1 MSSSTSCSAAHT
13 WIHSLWGF
21 SGVSSRCSSTYR
33 TSFMNELTL
42 SSFWCLNFLRKCDAC
57 TVWQKAM
64 YVYND
69 GKTTD
74 FPHGGSPRSF
84 QDILSPMSFASRP
97 CGSLHRHAI
106 KLQKEAIRW
115 SPGRS
120 CRWRSVLCPSS
131 GASEESGASSSPPA
145 A

>member
-13 WIHSLWGF
+13 WIHSLWGE
-21 SGVSSRCSSTYR
+21 RCSSTYR

-69 GKTTD
+69 RKTTD

-84 QDILSPMSFASRP
+84 QDILSPMSFVSGP
-97 CGSLHRHAI
+97 CGSPHRHAI

-131 GASEESGASSSPPA
+131 GALEESGASSSPPA